1 MPGTRAVPRVVRN
14 AGNGPPRAAILDGVT
29 PPSARRMEEL
39 VDKGHAA
46 LGRGDPAAA
55 VPPLREAAA
64 IGRQL
69 LEAAPDDDQRA
80 YALGRALYAL
90 ANALTVTPDLPGAV
104 AALDEAAR
112 CYGGLPG
119 PAGRALVADVRL
131 RRARTRA
138 LQGAGASAVVDA
150 QAAIVGYVRIS
161 TAERV
166 DEHYLGFARVAMWA
180 SDVLAAYGDPE
191 VALAAAREGL
201 SWAVRAV
208 NDGIAVRDAALTGAM
223 VQALSVEIALLER
236 LGRGAETANA
246 AGALAFL
253 GAPRVRVLL
262 DERGVPGLSPDD
274 GGVPAAVRTAG
285 LLAPDPRGTLP
296 DLLLRHPVG
305 PVITPAF
312 RAAPELLVP
321 AAEAAA
327 GAAVTLL
334 ANGVAAGL
342 RLGLE
347 AHYLFAFVHEEVV
360 DGRFAADPRTE
371 RSGLTWCRL
380 LAGLATRAEAGG
392 DGALARDLA
401 GWGVRAFLL
410 LDPSDDSP
418 ARVAALAGPT
428 AVFERLGAI

>member
-1 MPGTRAVPRVVRN
+1 
-14 AGNGPPRAAILDGVT
+14 VT
-29 PPSARRMEEL
+29 PPSARQLAEL
-39 VDKGHAA
+39 VERGHAA
-46 LGRGDPAAA
+46 LERGDAAAA

-69 LEAAPDDDQRA
+69 LEAAPEDQQRA

-90 ANALTVTPDLPGAV
+90 GNALTVTPDLPAAV
-104 AALDEAAR
+104 AALDEALT
-112 CYGGLPG
+112 CYRPLPG

-131 RRARTRA
+131 RRARAHA
-138 LQGAGASAVVDA
+138 LLGAGASAVVDA

-161 TAERV
+161 TAERL
-166 DEHYLGFARVAMWA
+166 DEHYLGFARVAMRA

-191 VALAAAREGL
+191 VALAAAQEGV

-208 NDGIAVRDAALTGAM
+208 NSGAVARDGALTGAM

-236 LGRGAETANA
+236 LGRGSETANA

-274 GGVPAAVRTAG
+274 GGVEAAVRMAG
-285 LLAPDPRGTLP
+285 LLAPDPRGTLA

-312 RAAPELLVP
+312 RTGPERLVP

-327 GAAVTLL
+327 GAATALL
-334 ANGVAAGL
+334 ANDVTAGM

-347 AHYLFAFVHEEVV
+347 AHYLFAFVHDEVL
-360 DGRFAADPRTE
+360 DQRFPDPRTE
-371 RSGLTWCRL
+371 ASVLTWCRL
-380 LAGLATRAEAGG
+380 LADLATRAEAGG
-392 DGALARDLA
+392 DDALARDLA
-401 GWGVRAFLL
+401 GWGVLAFLL
-410 LDPSDDSP
+410 LDPFDDSP

-428 AVFERLGAI
+428 STFDRLGVL